1 MSVIQVGDYK
11 LNRPETIETPAM
23 LVYEDMVRHNIR
35 EMVGICGSP
44 GRLIPHIKTHKS
56 PSVLRMQMDAG
67 INAFKC
73 ATLSEAE
80 MIASAGAQELLIAF
94 PILHPKKIE
103 RLMALKTSYPLV
115 NIRVIAGDLK
125 HVELLSAGA
134 VSYRQPLSV
143 YLDLEIGSEHGTGV
157 PPGDAAE
164 ELYVAISETPGLS
177 VAGIHAYDGRVGETV
192 EPESR
197 REAVEKNLEH
207 VYALRDRVNK
217 RGLDVPDIVAGG
229 SWSFRFYLKD
239 PIIRVSPGNWIYFD
253 LVNSVMTDLNFKPA
267 CAILGQVV
275 DAQPLKDTVTIDIG
289 QKGIAHDPRIGERL
303 RVIGKESS
311 ELVGQSE
318 EHGILRLN
326 GEQLEIGDFFLAS
339 PGHACMTTV
348 KYPEA
353 LVINENGDIIDQF
366 DHTARD
372 RVHRS
377 GSILYTEKSME

>member
-1 MSVIQVGDYK
+1 MPLTLAKVTGMSVIQAGDYK
-11 LNRPETIETPAM
+11 LNGPETIETPAM
-23 LVYEDMVRHNIR
+23 LVYSEMVRHNIR
-35 EMVGICGSP
+35 EIVEICGSP
-44 GRLIPHIKTHKS
+44 KRLIPHIKTHKS
-56 PSVLRMQMDAG
+56 PAILRMQMEAG

-80 MIASAGAQELLIAF
+80 MIAASGAQELVIAF
-94 PILHPKKIE
+94 PILHPKKIA
-103 RLMALKTSYPLV
+103 RLMALKASHPLV
-115 NIRVIAGDLK
+115 HVSVIAGDLK

-134 VSYRQPLSV
+134 LSHGQQLSV

-157 PPGDAAE
+157 QPGDAAE
-164 ELYVAISETPGLS
+164 ELYVAICNAPGLS

-197 REAVEKNLEH
+197 RLAVEKNLEYIH
-207 VYALRDRVNK
+207 ALRDRVNT
-217 RGLDVPDIVAGG
+217 RGLDVPDIIAGG
-229 SWSFRFYLKD
+229 SWSFRFYLQD
-239 PIIRVSPGNWIYFD
+239 PRIRVSPGNWIYFD
-253 LVNSVMTDLNFKPA
+253 LVNSVMTDLNFKKA

-289 QKGIAHDPRIGERL
+289 QKGIAHDPRLSERL
-303 RVIGKESS
+303 RIIGKENS

-318 EHGILRLN
+318 EHGIVRLN

-366 DHTARD
+366 EHTARD
-372 RVHRS
+372 RA
-377 GSILYTEKSME
+377 